1 MRANSSL
8 CQSDPETTSAC
19 AATPSGEGV
28 DASFGPSAVLR
39 TVWTSHGEADAS
51 PPLAHTRR
59 SRAHTLAASA
69 TTIHVKGNFA
79 GTRPRPDCSVIPGT
93 PSPEQSGQIP
103 GGFHER
109 IRQTTPDCVSAR
121 LPGELDDVE
130 AVVAHAEGAASVSAA
145 ANASRRDPVELPGA
159 IRWVQGRV
167 RLVHAVLSLL
177 IGLLPEQLERCV
189 AEVGAVRARLATDS
203 ALVALRALTAK
214 QLPALPAPLG
224 FHPRRR
230 EMTIRSRRFQHKV
243 GADPPA
249 RPA

>member
-1 MRANSSL
+1 MQLRYETGLTGERYVRA
-8 CQSDPETTSAC
+8 EAWR
-19 AATPSGEGV
+19 
-28 DASFGPSAVLR
+28 DASLERCPNHPHGGCSLARHGTYARKTPRGTKIARWYCLE
-39 TVWTSHGEADAS
+39 SH
-51 PPLAHTRR
+51 
-59 SRAHTLAASA
+59 
-69 TTIHVKGNFA
+69 TTFSLL
-79 GTRPRPDCSVIPGT
+79 PDCL
-93 PSPEQSGQIP
+93 
-103 GGFHER
+103 
-109 IRQTTPDCVSAR
+109 SAR

-145 ANASRRDPVELPGA
+145 ANASRRDPVGLPGA
-159 IRWVQGRV
+159 IRWVQRRV

-203 ALVALRALTAK
+203 ALMALRALTAK

-230 EMTIRSRRFQHKV
+230 EMTIRSWRFQHKV